1 MDKQLFHCVQ
11 CVGNY
16 WYNYVYR
23 LCTNVPRFA
32 RHDDVLYSS
41 GDNLALSTSC
51 TRLYTPLASTGKRR
65 KFLEVARWLSTVS
78 TVPITTTTIYIIR
91 KERI

>member
-1 MDKQLFHCVQ
+1 MDNQLTHCVHL
-11 CVGNY
+11 VGNR
-16 WYNYVYR
+16 WYNYVYKLR
-23 LCTNVPRFA
+23 TAIPRFVPRADF
-32 RHDDVLYSS
+32 LYSH
-41 GDNLALSTSC
+41 GYNHGFSTTC

-91 KERI
+91 KEHI